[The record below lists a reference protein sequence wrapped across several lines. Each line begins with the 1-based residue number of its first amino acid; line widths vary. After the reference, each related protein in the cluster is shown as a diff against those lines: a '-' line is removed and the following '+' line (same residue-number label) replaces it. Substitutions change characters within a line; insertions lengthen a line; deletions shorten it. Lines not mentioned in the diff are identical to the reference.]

1 MIATI
6 AALTTVAT
14 TAVATSTSTP
24 AANLLLMTP
33 GAGNPMTGTIV
44 MYVAIFAI
52 FWFVIFRPQ
61 QKQRKAHDETIRQL
75 KRGDEV
81 VTAGGIVGEVVHIK
95 QWNPDVP
102 GAEDRITIQSAES
115 RLIVE
120 RGRIARL
127 TTTPASAAGG
137 SSSSQPG
144 A

>member
-1 MIATI
+1 MPFS
-6 AALTTVAT
+6 AL
-14 TAVATSTSTP
+14 SL
-24 AANLLLMTP
+24 LLLMSP
-33 GAGNPMTGTIV
+33 GGGNPMVGTIV

-102 GAEDRITIQSAES
+102 GPEDRITIKSAES
-115 RLIVE
+115 RLVVE

-127 TTTPASAAGG
+127 TSTPARAAGATA
-137 SSSSQPG
+137 STPG
-144 A
+144 T